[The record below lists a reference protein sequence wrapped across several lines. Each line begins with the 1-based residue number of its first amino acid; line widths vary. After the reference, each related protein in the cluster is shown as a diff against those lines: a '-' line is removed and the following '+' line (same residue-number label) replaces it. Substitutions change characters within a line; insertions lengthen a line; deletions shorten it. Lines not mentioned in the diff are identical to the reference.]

1 MFARKS
7 LRVEYQVVEQS
18 TIIDPATAEHI
29 ELMSSLGQSKSKLSL
44 FGVLNHCSTQGG
56 VRLLRSNLFQ
66 PPIDKKVITD
76 RLEVVEELIDNMSL
90 HHNLKSLISR
100 FPDLDPVLTLCS
112 NISSAQIDAK
122 IDRMVALKQV
132 LELLPPLHQLL
143 QGSTS
148 HLCKV
153 ASTMLSK
160 QVNTSTLL
168 LEMMHLVLIENAAI
182 TKGSGAIKFSRALA
196 VKPDVNGLLD
206 IARTTFC
213 EYVEFLEVYVAELGE
228 EHQLPLRAS
237 LPRLPVMVK
246 NLLVTSNL
254 SLPPPPQPSKAL
266 LPSYSSSA
274 GLSRSFSSESSPTI
288 FGVGTPAEPVVFLL
302 HLILSAL
309 LLFFL
314 HPQSL
319 HHCSSPTLA
328 PWRADSTRGELFR
341 FRRHSTLPTPHH
353 LLHTHSSLH
362 KTCMEKEHAWDS
374 SSPPY
379 PDFMYVEQ
387 QQKCLLLLA

>member
-7 LRVEYQVVEQS
+7 LRVEYQVAEQS

-90 HHNLKSLISR
+90 RHNLKSLISR

-168 LEMMHLVLIENAAI
+168 LEMMHLVLIENAAV

-213 EYVEFLEVYVAELGE
+213 E
-228 EHQLPLRAS
+228 
-237 LPRLPVMVK
+237 
-246 NLLVTSNL
+246 
-254 SLPPPPQPSKAL
+254 
-266 LPSYSSSA
+266 
-274 GLSRSFSSESSPTI
+274 
-288 FGVGTPAEPVVFLL
+288 
-302 HLILSAL
+302 
-309 LLFFL
+309 
-314 HPQSL
+314 
-319 HHCSSPTLA
+319 
-328 PWRADSTRGELFR
+328 
-341 FRRHSTLPTPHH
+341 
-353 LLHTHSSLH
+353 
-362 KTCMEKEHAWDS
+362 
-374 SSPPY
+374 
-379 PDFMYVEQ
+379 
-387 QQKCLLLLA
+387 

>member
-1 MFARKS
+1 
-7 LRVEYQVVEQS
+7 
-18 TIIDPATAEHI
+18 
-29 ELMSSLGQSKSKLSL
+29 
-44 FGVLNHCSTQGG
+44 
-56 VRLLRSNLFQ
+56 
-66 PPIDKKVITD
+66 
-76 RLEVVEELIDNMSL
+76 
-90 HHNLKSLISR
+90 
-100 FPDLDPVLTLCS
+100 
-112 NISSAQIDAK
+112 
-122 IDRMVALKQV
+122 MVALKQV
-132 LELLPPLHQLL
+132 LELFPPLHQLL

-168 LEMMHLVLIENAAI
+168 LEMMHLVLIENAAV

-254 SLPPPPQPSKAL
+254 SPPPPPQPSKAL

-274 GLSRSFSSESSPTI
+274 GFSRSFSSESSSTI
-288 FGVGTPAEPVVFLL
+288 FGAGTPAEPVVFLL
-302 HLILSAL
+302 HLILSAFP
-309 LLFFL
+309 LFFL
-314 HPQSL
+314 HPQSSL
-319 HHCSSPTLA
+319 HCSRPTLA

-362 KTCMEKEHAWDS
+362 RTRMEKEHASMIMLGILLLHHIQTLCMWNSSRSASFSWPDLPILAHLVCINIAIIS
-374 SSPPY
+374 SSCTSSIPHQLSVTKSHIESSRRHCGMPPVRLGWWWRGGVY
-379 PDFMYVEQ
+379 IFSSSKKITIVASATCKIQMKGCDLNSFFA
-387 QQKCLLLLA
+387 KN